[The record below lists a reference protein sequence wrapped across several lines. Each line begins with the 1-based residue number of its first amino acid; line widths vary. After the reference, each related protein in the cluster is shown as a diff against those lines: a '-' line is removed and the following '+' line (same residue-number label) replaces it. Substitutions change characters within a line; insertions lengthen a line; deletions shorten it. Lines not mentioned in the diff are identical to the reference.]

1 MIVGSAWWKV
11 AKREAMRSRVEEL
24 ELVRN
29 SMLML
34 LVIRLVVS
42 PVSWM
47 VVKLGVAWWAG
58 WGVRGGGGMAGAG
71 GGGGR
76 ASTMVVIDGVENVP
90 KIRTTDRRAMLV

>member
-24 ELVRN
+24 ELVRK
-29 SMLML
+29 ST
-34 LVIRLVVS
+34 VIRLVVS

-58 WGVRGGGGMAGAG
+58 WSVRGGGGMAGAG

>member
-11 AKREAMRSRVEEL
+11 AKREAMRSRVEER

-47 VVKLGVAWWAG
+47 VVKLGVA
-58 WGVRGGGGMAGAG
+58 
-71 GGGGR
+71 
-76 ASTMVVIDGVENVP
+76 
-90 KIRTTDRRAMLV
+90 

>member
-11 AKREAMRSRVEEL
+11 AKREAMRSRVEER

-47 VVKLGVAWWAG
+47 VVELGVEWWSG
-58 WGVRGGGGMAGAG
+58 WGVRAGGGMAGAG

-76 ASTMVVIDGVENVP
+76 ASTMVVIHGVE
-90 KIRTTDRRAMLV
+90 KGTEIRSTDRRAVLV